1 MKSEKEHRRN
11 TGDNPVETGEKRDK
25 TGDKTKPLAEKEK
38 DNIEN
43 LRKKRITKTKKT
55 HRPGD
60 RRLSAPPRGT
70 EQ

>member
-1 MKSEKEHRRN
+1 M
-11 TGDNPVETGEKRDK
+11 
-25 TGDKTKPLAEKEK
+25 
-38 DNIEN
+38 EN
-43 LRKKRITKTKKT
+43 LREKRITKTKKT